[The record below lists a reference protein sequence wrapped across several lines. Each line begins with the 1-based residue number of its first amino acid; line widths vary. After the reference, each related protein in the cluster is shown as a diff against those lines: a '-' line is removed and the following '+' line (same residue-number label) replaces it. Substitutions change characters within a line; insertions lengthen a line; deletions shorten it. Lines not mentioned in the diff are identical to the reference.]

1 MLNICYKFLN
11 RFITAD
17 ILIEQLSNID
27 RTNLSDDDLKE
38 IDKMISDIKKIAS
51 DIPNKEDEFVIKRKN
66 NIKRMI
72 DKIGQIPKDVNNSE
86 FINKQLDALK
96 KDYNKEMDSHE
107 RWFAIRDYI
116 FNNDYFTK
124 TYSSLND
131 YELLEFIAQNIRA
144 PLPPNLTQ
152 EEFDKLVKVGIEK
165 DKREWLWRLAFN
177 YERSNL
183 NFDSIVDYF
192 ITKKDGYYLVELI
205 CAVDKCL
212 DIDRIIDKINDK
224 DLIEDLKNRK
234 NVISSHISNEQFNR
248 LINKLNK

>member
-1 MLNICYKFLN
+1 METIGIIAEYNPFHNGHLYHINKIKEKYQDST
-11 RFITAD
+11 I
-17 ILIEQLSNID
+17 ILVMTGNYTERGDVAI
-27 RTNLSDDDLKE
+27 
-38 IDKMISDIKKIAS
+38 IDKW
-51 DIPNKEDEFVIKRKN
+51 KRTE
-66 NIKRMI
+66 I
-72 DKIGQIPKDVNNSE
+72 
-86 FINKQLDALK
+86 ALK
-96 KDYNKEMDSHE
+96 YGIDLVIELPYP
-107 RWFAIRDYI
+107 FATQSA
-116 FNNDYFTK
+116 DYFS
-124 TYSSLND
+124 YGGIS
-131 YELLEFIAQNIRA
+131 LLEKLKVDRVIFGSESDNIEDLQIIAK
-144 PLPPNLTQ
+144 TQ
-152 EEFDKLVKVGIEK
+152 LNNEEFDKLVKVGIEK